1 MKKISAFQEAK
12 PRTAKAEVRRREA
25 ETMRAMGDLA
35 DMENEEEFKS
45 ALEELF
51 GIKPGDPEYKKAM
64 ATWAEIQRE
73 RT

>member
-1 MKKISAFQEAK
+1 MKKISVFQEAK
-12 PRTAKAEVRRREA
+12 PRTAKGEVRRREA
-25 ETMRAMGDLA
+25 ETMRTMGDLA

-51 GIKPGDPEYKKAM
+51 GIKRGDPEYEKAI
-64 ATWAEIQRE
+64 ATWIEIQRG